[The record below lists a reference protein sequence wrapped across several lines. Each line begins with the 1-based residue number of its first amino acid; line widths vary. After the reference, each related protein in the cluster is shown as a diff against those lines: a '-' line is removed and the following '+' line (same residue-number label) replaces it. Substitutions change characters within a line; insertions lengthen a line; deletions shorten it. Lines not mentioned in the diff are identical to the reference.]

1 MDVRPALVGSG
12 GTGSS
17 SLLLLPKLHRDDLDF
32 RPRRV
37 EVPESFGD
45 TESAG
50 VSDGGDVGV
59 VDVLGGCV
67 ARSVARVGLSAVA
80 CMETDPGGLKEQKDQ
95 RMWFRQGYKECFV
108 LFGVW

>member
-1 MDVRPALVGSG
+1 M
-12 GTGSS
+12 
-17 SLLLLPKLHRDDLDF
+17 
-32 RPRRV
+32 
-37 EVPESFGD
+37 PESFGD

-80 CMETDPGGLKEQKDQ
+80 CMETDPGGIERAKGPKDVAQTGIQGMFRLVRRSATGNQGIPFSRLKAVFC
-95 RMWFRQGYKECFV
+95 WLFKESE
-108 LFGVW
+108 GNAAT